1 MDGDGATL
9 VVLVFP
15 VVSNRRSRNLG
26 WVGGRVY
33 LSALYRTRVGDVSP
47 APPPPPPGGR
57 SRGLASVCVARHKR
71 GSSDSK
77 DEMFGSWV
85 GAWSGPRVG

>member
-47 APPPPPPGGR
+47 APPPPPPGGAEQGAGER
-57 SRGLASVCVARHKR
+57 VCGEAQARVLR
-71 GSSDSK
+71 LEG
-77 DEMFGSWV
+77 
-85 GAWSGPRVG
+85 